1 MAEATKRMTSTP
13 NPARA
18 RAEAVFRR
26 VVVTSDAKLDAM
38 AEYKVKQQAEREK
51 MARLKELRLAAK
63 ENR

>member
-1 MAEATKRMTSTP
+1 MAEATKQMTDSL

-26 VVVTSDAKLDAM
+26 MVVTPEAKLDAM

-51 MARLKELRLAAK
+51 MARLRELRLAAK
-63 ENR
+63 EKR

>member
-1 MAEATKRMTSTP
+1 MTSTP
-13 NPARA
+13 NPARARA

-26 VVVTSDAKLDAM
+26 VVVTPEAKLDAV